1 MKKSILALMV
11 ALVLSLCL
19 LTGACAETAA
29 VFPFT
34 AEEYAAA
41 FVELNEGAVI
51 NEDEAGYVTLEY
63 EEGSPVKA
71 AFNAQGQCTA
81 VSTQVTVG
89 LDDSEGASA
98 AGVKLG
104 MSSTKLL
111 YVTRYLELDKDEE
124 AVEGETNDMVSGF
137 AELMSSMTDEDYTAM
152 IEAPVVKE
160 TTISGHPATLTM
172 AFDVM
177 EMALVMTVTYLP

>member
-1 MKKSILALMV
+1 MKKSILALMI
-11 ALVLSLCL
+11 ALILTLCL
-19 LTGACAETAA
+19 LAGACAETVAA
-29 VFPFT
+29 FPFT

-41 FVELNEGAVI
+41 FVALNEGVVI
-51 NEDEAGYVTLEY
+51 NEAEAGFVTLEY

-81 VSTQVTVG
+81 VSTQVSVG
-89 LDDSEGASA
+89 LSDNEGAGN

-104 MSSTKLL
+104 TSSTKLL
-111 YVTRYLELDKDEE
+111 YVTRYLELGKDEE
-124 AVEGETNDMVSGF
+124 AVTAEMNDMVSGF
-137 AELMSSMTDEDYTAM
+137 AELMNSMSDADYAAM
-152 IEAPVVKE
+152 LETPVVKE

-172 AFDVM
+172 AFDVL